1 MRWSIDFSQTL
12 FRIYYITLCQKF
24 FVLPQ
29 YRGNQMNQQQFQLA
43 AGISV
48 GLAARWFPHIDT
60 AMKEFGITAPLD
72 QSMFIAQMG
81 HESGGYEKLVESL
94 NYTADR
100 LVPVFGK
107 HRITA
112 QQAAALGRTAT
123 QPANQKAI
131 ANLVYGG
138 EWGKKNLGNQV
149 AGDGWKYRG
158 RGLKQITGLINYRKC
173 GLALKLD
180 LVTQPELLEQDENA
194 ARSAAWFFAT
204 SGCLVYSGD
213 VERITIIING
223 GKNGLDDRRRRF
235 NLAKAVLV

>member
-1 MRWSIDFSQTL
+1 MI
-12 FRIYYITLCQKF
+12 
-24 FVLPQ
+24 PH
-29 YRGNQMNQQQFQLA
+29 QFQQA
-43 AGISV
+43 AGISAV
-48 GLAARWFPHIDT
+48 LAARWFQHIDA
-60 AMKEFGITAPLD
+60 AMNEFGITAPLD
-72 QSMFIAQMG
+72 QAMFIAQMG

-94 NYTADR
+94 NYAADR

-107 HRITA
+107 HRITL
-112 QQAAALGRTAT
+112 QQATALGRTAT
-123 QPANQKAI
+123 QLANQKAI

-149 AGDGWKYRG
+149 SGDGWKYRG
-158 RGLKQITGLINYRKC
+158 RGLKQITGLSNYRKC

-180 LVTQPELLEQDENA
+180 LVTQPELLEQDANA

-235 NLAKAVLV
+235 NLAKSVLV

>member
-1 MRWSIDFSQTL
+1 
-12 FRIYYITLCQKF
+12 
-24 FVLPQ
+24 
-29 YRGNQMNQQQFQLA
+29 MNQQQFQQA
-43 AGISV
+43 AGISA
-48 GLAARWFPHIDT
+48 GLAARWFPHIDA

-72 QSMFIAQMG
+72 HAMFIAQMG

-94 NYTADR
+94 NYAADR

-123 QPANQKAI
+123 QSANQKAI

-158 RGLKQITGLINYRKC
+158 RGLKQITGLSNYRKC
-173 GLALKLD
+173 ALALKLD

>member
-1 MRWSIDFSQTL
+1 MDQS
-12 FRIYYITLCQKF
+12 K
-24 FVLPQ
+24 
-29 YRGNQMNQQQFQLA
+29 FQLA
-43 AGISV
+43 AGISA
-48 GLAARWFPHIDT
+48 GLTARWFPHIT
-60 AMKEFGITAPLD
+60 AAMKEFGITSPLD
-72 QSMFIAQMG
+72 QAMFIAQMG
-81 HESGGYEKLVESL
+81 HESGGFTRLVENL
-94 NYTADR
+94 NYAAES
-100 LVPVFGK
+100 LVPTFGK

-112 QQAAALGRTAT
+112 QQAAALGRTAI
-123 QPANQKAI
+123 QSANQRAI

-158 RGLKQITGLINYRKC
+158 RGLKQITGVSNYRKC

>member
-1 MRWSIDFSQTL
+1 
-12 FRIYYITLCQKF
+12 
-24 FVLPQ
+24 
-29 YRGNQMNQQQFQLA
+29 MNQQQFQLA

-48 GLAARWFPHIDT
+48 GLATRWFPHIDT

-94 NYTADR
+94 NYAADR

-107 HRITA
+107 SRITA
-112 QQAAALGRTAT
+112 QQAAALGRTTT

-158 RGLKQITGLINYRKC
+158 RGLKQITGLSNYRSC
-173 GLALKLD
+173 GQTLKLD
-180 LVTQPELLEQDENA
+180 LVSYPELLERDEYA
-194 ARSAAWFFAT
+194 ARSAAWFYV
-204 SGCLVYSGD
+204 SHGCLLHSGD
-213 VERITIIING
+213 VERVTLLING
-223 GKNGLDDRRRRF
+223 GRNGLDKRRALF
-235 NLAKAVLV
+235 NLAKSVLV

>member
-1 MRWSIDFSQTL
+1 
-12 FRIYYITLCQKF
+12 
-24 FVLPQ
+24 
-29 YRGNQMNQQQFQLA
+29 MNQQQLQQA
-43 AGISV
+43 AGISA
-48 GLAARWFPHIDT
+48 GLAARWFSHIDA

-72 QSMFIAQMG
+72 QAMFIAQMG
-81 HESGGYEKLVESL
+81 HESGGYEKLVENL
-94 NYTADR
+94 NYAADR
-100 LVPVFGK
+100 LVPIFGK

-123 QPANQKAI
+123 QPANQRAI

-158 RGLKQITGLINYRKC
+158 RGLKQITGLSNYRKC
-173 GLALKLD
+173 GQALKLD
-180 LVTQPELLEQDENA
+180 LVTQPELLERDVNA

-223 GKNGLDDRRRRF
+223 AKNGLDDRRRRF
-235 NLAKAVLV
+235 NLAKAALVV